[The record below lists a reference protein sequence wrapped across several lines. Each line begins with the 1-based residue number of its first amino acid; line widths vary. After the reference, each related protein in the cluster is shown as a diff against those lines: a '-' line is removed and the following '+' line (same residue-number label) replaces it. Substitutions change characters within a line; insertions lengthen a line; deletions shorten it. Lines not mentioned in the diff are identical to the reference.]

1 MNENKTVNNDE
12 AVKLVT
18 DFASQM
24 YIKGVLDGCKYT
36 LMGMAVGAVCM
47 FAIDSA
53 VKRKLKSEG

>member
-1 MNENKTVNNDE
+1 MNETKMHNENE
-12 AVKLVT
+12 GVKLVT

-53 VKRKLKSEG
+53 VKRKIKSEE